1 MEKTI
6 IVTPSSKAAEPEVF
20 YKFPFCKTEEE
31 AGRWTGAAL
40 HSRKH
45 TCWTEYVINQKSVY
59 LI

>member
-6 IVTPSSKAAEPEVF
+6 IATPSSKAAELEVF
-20 YKFPFCKTEEE
+20 YKFPDAKTEEE

-45 TCWTEYVINQKSVY
+45 TYWTEYVINHKSVY
-59 LI
+59 LV